1 MIDSSI
7 IIGLVSVGSSFFKQK
22 LEDFN
27 KKKIGGFFVSV
38 LR

>member
-1 MIDSSI
+1 MINSLI
-7 IIGLVSVGSSFFKQK
+7 IMVSFLLVVLFFKK

-27 KKKIGGFFVSV
+27 KKKFGGFFVSV